1 MRFRTPATWLILL
14 WLLWVVNKG
23 AYKGYFAGDDLDSF
37 AWMRWAPAET
47 FLTGFLAPTFYASN
61 FRPVTHALLT
71 GLYQWAGLEFSWY
84 VLVTQLL
91 HVLNLGLL
99 WGLLRSLGFA
109 WAPSV
114 CGLCLFAFHVA
125 CLEAYWK
132 PMFLYDVL
140 CATFSIASLWAWVAG
155 RPWWQ
160 PLLLFWCAYK
170 SKELA
175 IGLPVVLLVYEHW
188 LGERRYKRLAPF
200 FAVSFLFGMQAVLA
214 QGGRE
219 GDYGLRLTPASFAQ
233 AVDFYA
239 SKILLWPHAGFALL
253 AIPLFCRD
261 KRVNWGL
268 AAFVLFLAPMFI
280 VPNRTLPAYLY
291 LPLAGLA
298 VSLAAAAERFS
309 WRWVAPPLAVWLAV
323 NYVQLRP
330 VRSTLLFDADENRAY
345 FAAIR
350 DLAREQPGL
359 RSFLIDG
366 YPPHLYW
373 WGVTGSLRLA
383 FATNELVALPAEERP
398 AADAP
403 FALLSWDR
411 PTRRLYSLAHV
422 PGQPDASWIEMS
434 RLTPVW
440 QLESGWYTRD
450 GAFRWTH
457 PTATARL
464 YRPEEA
470 RAFEMNLNIGPDY
483 IREIGEVTLET
494 RLNGTTLGRQTFT
507 RQGWQ
512 TVRYPLAAG
521 PAGVA
526 RVEFVVTP
534 PFRPSNGDPRKL
546 GIPMGAFGFR

>member
-1 MRFRTPATWLILL
+1 MKFRTPAAWFILL

-23 AYKGYFAGDDLDSF
+23 AYQGYFAGDDLDSF

-47 FLTGFLAPTFYASN
+47 FVTGFLSPAFYATN
-61 FRPVTHALLT
+61 FRPVTHALLS
-71 GLYQWAGLEFSWY
+71 GLYQWAGFEFRWY
-84 VLVTQLL
+84 VLATQLL
-91 HVLNLGLL
+91 HVVNLALL
-99 WGLLRSLGFA
+99 WGLLGRLGFA
-109 WAPSV
+109 WAPRL
-114 CGLCLFAFHVA
+114 CGICLFAFHVA

-132 PMFLYDVL
+132 AMFLYDVL
-140 CATFSIASLWAWVAG
+140 CATFCLASLWAWVAG

-175 IGLPVVLLVYEHW
+175 IGLPVVLLAYEHW
-188 LGERRYKRLAPF
+188 LGQRRYKQLAPF
-200 FAVSFLFGMQAVLA
+200 FAVSFLFGIQAVVA

-219 GDYGLRLTPASFAQ
+219 GDYGLRLTPASFGQ

-239 SKILLWPHAGFALL
+239 SKILLLPHAGFALL

-323 NYVQLRP
+323 NYIQLRP
-330 VRSTLLFDADENRAY
+330 ARSTLLYEAGEHRAY
-345 FAAIR
+345 FTAIQ
-350 DLAREQPGL
+350 DLAREQHGL
-359 RSFLIDG
+359 RTFLVDG
-366 YPPHLYW
+366 YPPSLHW

-383 FATNELVALPAEERP
+383 FSTNELAAFPAEARP
-398 AADAP
+398 AGDVP
-403 FALLSWDR
+403 LALLSWDR
-411 PTRRLYSLAHV
+411 PSQRLYSLTRLS
-422 PGQPDASWIEMS
+422 GRPDASWIEMA
-434 RLTPVW
+434 RLTPLW
-440 QLESGWYTRD
+440 QLESGWYGRD

-457 PTATARL
+457 PVATARL
-464 YRPEEA
+464 QRPA
-470 RAFEMNLNIGPDY
+470 GTTAFEANLNIGPDY
-483 IREIGEVTLET
+483 IREIGSVTLET
-494 RLNGTTLGRQTFT
+494 RLNGETLGRHTFT
-507 RQGWQ
+507 SQGWQ
-512 TVRYPLAAG
+512 TVRYPLPPAPAG
-521 PAGVA
+521 PAK
-526 RVEFVVTP
+526 VEFVVTP
-534 PFRPSNGDPRKL
+534 PFRPSNGDPRRL

>member
-1 MRFRTPATWLILL
+1 
-14 WLLWVVNKG
+14 
-23 AYKGYFAGDDLDSF
+23 
-37 AWMRWAPAET
+37 
-47 FLTGFLAPTFYASN
+47 
-61 FRPVTHALLT
+61 
-71 GLYQWAGLEFSWY
+71 
-84 VLVTQLL
+84 
-91 HVLNLGLL
+91 
-99 WGLLRSLGFA
+99 
-109 WAPSV
+109 
-114 CGLCLFAFHVA
+114 
-125 CLEAYWK
+125 
-132 PMFLYDVL
+132 
-140 CATFSIASLWAWVAG
+140 
-155 RPWWQ
+155 
-160 PLLLFWCAYK
+160 
-170 SKELA
+170 
-175 IGLPVVLLVYEHW
+175 
-188 LGERRYKRLAPF
+188 
-200 FAVSFLFGMQAVLA
+200 
-214 QGGRE
+214 
-219 GDYGLRLTPASFAQ
+219 LRLTPASFAQ

-309 WRWVAPPLAVWLAV
+309 WRWVAPPLAVWLGV

-464 YRPEEA
+464 YRPAEA

-494 RLNGTTLGRQTFT
+494 RLNGTALGRQTFT